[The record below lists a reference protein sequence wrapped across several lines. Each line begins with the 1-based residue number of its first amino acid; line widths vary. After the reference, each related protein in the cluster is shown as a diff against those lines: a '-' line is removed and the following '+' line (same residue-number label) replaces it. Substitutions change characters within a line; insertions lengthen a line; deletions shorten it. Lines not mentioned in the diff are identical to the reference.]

1 MFELFEESHSD
12 NQWPNLNQRQRAEH
26 LNIRCINV
34 VLGCIRNN
42 QLGYCPSFE
51 TSFLVSSDH
60 AIEQINTSIHFSTSP
75 NMSTGNYELP
85 VYF

>member
-1 MFELFEESHSD
+1 MFELFEESRSD

-42 QLGYCPSFE
+42 QLGYGPS
-51 TSFLVSSDH
+51 S
-60 AIEQINTSIHFSTSP
+60 
-75 NMSTGNYELP
+75 
-85 VYF
+85 